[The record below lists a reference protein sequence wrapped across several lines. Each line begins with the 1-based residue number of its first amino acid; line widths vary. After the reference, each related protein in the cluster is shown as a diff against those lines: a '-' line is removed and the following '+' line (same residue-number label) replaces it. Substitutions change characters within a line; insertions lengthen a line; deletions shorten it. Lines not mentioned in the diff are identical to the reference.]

1 MNQGRAV
8 AGLANADG
16 VELQV
21 EPTNW
26 PVVSTPVV
34 GSQASASKAAVPG
47 VVHVC
52 TGVFIGLACGAT
64 AQTVITVA
72 LRDGATGTGPIL
84 WQKTI
89 AVLAGDSKSI
99 DIDDL
104 SLPGTAGN
112 AMTLEFS
119 GAPVA
124 NAQQSCTLTG
134 YDLTQ

>member
-8 AGLANADG
+8 AALANADG
-16 VELQV
+16 IELQV
-21 EPTNW
+21 EPANW
-26 PVVSTPVV
+26 SVVSTPAA
-34 GSQASASKAAVPG
+34 GSEASASKAAVAG

-52 TGVFIGLACGAT
+52 TGVFIGLACAAT

-72 LRDGATGTGPIL
+72 LRDGATGAGAVL
-84 WQKTI
+84 WSKTI

-104 SLPGTAGN
+104 SLPGTPGN

-119 GAPVA
+119 SAPVA